1 MLLAPDRSAN
11 LYAQK
16 SVCQFMRAETRKVG
30 RPKVDSE
37 EVRAR
42 MPREQLDRIDAWAA
56 AQPDTPGRPEA
67 LRRLVDKALEGE
79 GRKPGSGSE

>member
-1 MLLAPDRSAN
+1 M
-11 LYAQK
+11 
-16 SVCQFMRAETRKVG
+16 
-30 RPKVDSE
+30 DSE